1 MFKVNRALISVYNKS
16 NIVPLS
22 KFLIDRNVTVLSTGG
37 TYQKLKESFDSPL
50 IVEVADVIDFPEILG
65 GRVKT
70 LHPAIHGGILAKRD
84 DVVHKI
90 DMDSNGLGYIDMV
103 VSNLYP
109 FKRMLKSGNEELII
123 ENIDIGGHTLVR
135 AAAKN
140 FNDVLVVTDPNDYQT
155 IMDNWD
161 KIDVGFRRAQAAKAY
176 NYIAQYDM
184 LVAGYFNKNH
194 LYRSYEKER
203 SLKYGTNPQQK
214 FAGLYKNVDCE
225 LPFDVVNGNPGYI
238 NMLDAVYSWNLV
250 SELERATGLPAVA
263 SFKHNSPAGVAIAG
277 EMSELDRLVCF
288 VPLDKQLTPVATAFI
303 RARNADPMCSFG
315 DFIAVSGVV
324 DECTANLIKTEVSD
338 GIVAAGY
345 TKDALDILLTKKN
358 GSYIVLRGQGKPMT
372 DKSSLEV
379 REMHGVVL
387 VQEENT
393 KVTDMSSLNNIV
405 CGKIPDKN
413 KLDLIIGNTTL
424 KYTQSNSVCAVK
436 DGQVIGV
443 GAGQQS
449 RVDCVKLVKR
459 KTISWFLRRHP
470 KVLKL
475 HELFVKGTKRT
486 DKVNAIVQYIEN
498 DMNDEIV
505 SMLESIPDHLT
516 DDDKAKYINGLN
528 GVSLASDAMFP
539 FTDNIYVA
547 KQFGTE
553 FIVQP
558 GGSVADDDI
567 VKACRELGISM
578 AITGPEMRMFLH

>member
-1 MFKVNRALISVYNKS
+1 VQ
-16 NIVPLS
+16 LS

-50 IVEVADVIDFPEILG
+50 IVEVSDVTGFPEILG

-70 LHPAIHGGILAKRD
+70 LHPSVHAGILAKRAD
-84 DVVHKI
+84 PVHKL
-90 DMDSNGLGYIDMV
+90 DMERTGLGYIDMV

-109 FKRMLKSGNEELII
+109 FKQTLESGNEELII
-123 ENIDIGGHTLVR
+123 ENIDIGGHSLVR

-140 FNDVLVVTDPNDYQT
+140 FNDVLVVTDPNDYQM
-155 IMDNWD
+155 IIDSWD
-161 KIDVGFRRAQAAKAY
+161 KIDVEFRREQAAKAY
-176 NYIAQYDM
+176 SYIAHYDM
-184 LVAGYFNKNH
+184 LVAGYFNKDH
-194 LYRSYEKER
+194 VYRSYEKER

-214 FAGLYKNVDCE
+214 FAGMYRNVDNDF
-225 LPFDVVNGNPGYI
+225 PFEVVNGNPGYI

-263 SFKHNSPAGVAIAG
+263 SFKHNSPAGVAVSG
-277 EMSELDRLVCF
+277 EMSEMDRMVCF

-315 DFIAVSGVV
+315 DFIAVSGIV

-345 TKDALDILLTKKN
+345 TKEALDILMTKKN
-358 GSYIVLRGQGKPMT
+358 GSYIVLIGKAM
-372 DKSSLEV
+372 KSGSSLEV
-379 REMHGVVL
+379 REMHGLVL
-387 VQEENT
+387 IQEENT
-393 KVTDMSSLNNIV
+393 KMTNMSSFNNIV

-413 KLDLIIGNTTL
+413 KMDLIIGNSTL

-459 KTISWFLRRHP
+459 KAISWFLRRHP

-475 HELFVKGTKRT
+475 HELFVKGIKRT

-498 DMNDEIV
+498 DMADETV
-505 SMLESIPDHLT
+505 KLFDVMPDRLT
-516 DDDKAKYINGLN
+516 DDDKTKYINGLN

-553 FIVQP
+553 FIIQP
-558 GGSVADDDI
+558 GGSIADDDI
-567 VKACRELGISM
+567 VKVCNELGISM